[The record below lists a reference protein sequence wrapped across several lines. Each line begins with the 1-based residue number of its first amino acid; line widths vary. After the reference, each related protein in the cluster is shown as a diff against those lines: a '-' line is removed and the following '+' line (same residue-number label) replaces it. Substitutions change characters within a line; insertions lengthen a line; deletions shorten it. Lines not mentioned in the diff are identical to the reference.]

1 MNVQFGCGG
10 NRLEGFN
17 NHDAEVDITKPL
29 PYRDG
34 EVDFVFSE
42 HVVEH
47 QTGPQ
52 VLGFFDEVYRI
63 LKHGGTFRLC
73 IPILDNLDWEHARDI
88 IRGHGHL
95 TIWNPELV
103 MRVLWCA
110 GFSEEKMVEV
120 DFDPTMDSHW
130 KVIGKDK
137 DHRETFRIEAT
148 K

>member
-1 MNVQFGCGG
+1 MKIQFCCGG
-10 NRLEGFN
+10 NRLEGFV
-17 NHDAEVDITKPL
+17 NHDAEVDITRRL
-29 PYRDG
+29 PYEDNS
-34 EVDFVFSE
+34 VNFVFCE
-42 HVVEH
+42 HGAEH
-47 QTGPQ
+47 ISGPQ
-52 VLGFFDEVYRI
+52 ALAFFDEVYRI
-63 LKHGGTFRLC
+63 IKPGGTFRLC
-73 IPILDNLDWEHARDI
+73 IPVLDRLDWEHARDI

-110 GFSEEKMVEV
+110 GFSEEKMGEV

-137 DHRETFRIEAT
+137 DNRETCRIEAT